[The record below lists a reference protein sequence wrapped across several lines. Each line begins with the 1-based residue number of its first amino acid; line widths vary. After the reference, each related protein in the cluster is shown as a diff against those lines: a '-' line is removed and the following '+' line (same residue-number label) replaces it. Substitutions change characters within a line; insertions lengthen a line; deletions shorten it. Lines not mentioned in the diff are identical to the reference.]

1 LEPKKQRFFD
11 AFDQK
16 KNVITNL
23 YILTKSVNAKML
35 SDFTHNTLKE
45 NSIYGSAS
53 ILPRDGGVFARMILQ
68 TSEEAKDVLDIILTS
83 IRKEILRKPF
93 TGTRKY

>member
-1 LEPKKQRFFD
+1 MLLIKRRN
-11 AFDQK
+11 A
-16 KNVITNL
+16 ITNL
-23 YILTKSVNAKML
+23 YISTKSINAKIL
-35 SDFTHNTLKE
+35 SDFIHNTLKE

-53 ILPRDGGVFARMILQ
+53 ILPRDDGIFARMIMQ

-83 IRKEILRKPF
+83 VMKEILRKPF